1 MTKSGGNENI
11 SVMKKVSEKKHRRWI
26 VIVVVFAILVCGIS
40 ILKIKNSRTDAD
52 VILTISEQG
61 FEGHFY
67 DAGERDKA
75 VITFS
80 GSEGGSSASDTMAWY
95 YQQHG
100 ISALGVTLFAGKETG
115 ENLDRVPL
123 EYVENAIAW
132 LKEQGFEKI
141 AVDGISKGSEYALL
155 AASRFDDIRCVVAR
169 VPSYFVSEG
178 MIGRS
183 GPSGT
188 SCWSYRGEELNYT
201 PYKIRDFDVFR
212 QLCTYGEFNILAYNT
227 GKDVADESII
237 PVENIHGPI
246 LLISTEADTVWPSA
260 EQAAYIVSYLQEHDF
275 SYEVKSLT
283 YEHVSH
289 FAIPMRSNT
298 WLLKLMFR
306 SERQFPEECAAE
318 RMDLSE
324 QAVDFIQ
331 NHW

>member
-1 MTKSGGNENI
+1 MAKNRD
-11 SVMKKVSEKKHRRWI
+11 KKKRRWRLTVII
-26 VIVVVFAILVCGIS
+26 VAAVFVAALGIY
-40 ILKIKNSRTDAD
+40 KIKSSRTDAD
-52 VILTISEQG
+52 LILTISEQG

-67 DAGERDKA
+67 DSGEREKA

-80 GSEGGSSASDTMAWY
+80 GSEGGSKASDTMAWY

-100 ISALGVTLFAGKETG
+100 ISALGVILFAGKETG

-155 AASRFDDIRCVVAR
+155 AASRFDDISCVIAR

-188 SCWSYRGEELNYT
+188 SCWSYHGEELNYT
-201 PYKIRDFDVFR
+201 PYIIRDFDILK
-212 QLCTYGEFNILAYNT
+212 QLRTYGELNILSYNT
-227 GKDVADESII
+227 GKDVTDESII
-237 PVENIHGPI
+237 PVENIRGPI
-246 LLISTEADTVWPSA
+246 LLISTEADTVWPST
-260 EQAAYIVSYLQEHDF
+260 EQAAHIVSDLQEHDF
-275 SYEVKSLT
+275 PYEVKSLT
-283 YEHVSH
+283 YEKISH

-298 WLLKLMFR
+298 WLLKLMFQ

-318 RMDLSE
+318 RTDLSE

>member
-1 MTKSGGNENI
+1 M
-11 SVMKKVSEKKHRRWI
+11 EKNVKRKRRWWI
-26 VIVVVFAILVCGIS
+26 PVVIVAAAIIAALGIY
-40 ILKIKNSRTDAD
+40 KIKSSRTDAD
-52 VILTISEQG
+52 LVLTISEQG

-67 DAGERDKA
+67 DAGERDKV

-80 GSEGGSSASDTMAWY
+80 GSEGGSGASDTMAWY
-95 YQQHG
+95 YQQQG

-123 EYVENAIAW
+123 EYVESAIAW

-155 AASRFDDIRCVVAR
+155 AASRFDGISCVIAR

-178 MIGRS
+178 MIGHD

-188 SCWSYRGEELNYT
+188 SCWSYHGEELRYT
-201 PYKIRDFDVFR
+201 PYKIREFDVLK
-212 QLCTYGEFNILAYNT
+212 QLRTYGEFNILAYNS
-227 GKDVADESII
+227 GKDVVDGSII

-260 EQAAYIVSYLQEHDF
+260 EQAAYIVSCLQAHDF

-283 YEHVSH
+283 YENVSH

-298 WLLKLMFR
+298 WLLKLLFR

>member
-1 MTKSGGNENI
+1 MA
-11 SVMKKVSEKKHRRWI
+11 KKGEKRKRRWWLPVII
-26 VIVVVFAILVCGIS
+26 VIVALVAVLGIYKMKS
-40 ILKIKNSRTDAD
+40 SRTDAD
-52 VILTISEQG
+52 LILAISEQG

-67 DAGERDKA
+67 DAVERDKA

-95 YQQHG
+95 YKQHG
-100 ISALGVTLFAGKETG
+100 ISALGVALFSGKETG

-155 AASRFDDIRCVVAR
+155 AASRFDDISCVIAR
-169 VPSYFVSEG
+169 VPSWFVSEG
-178 MIGRS
+178 MIGHN

-188 SCWSYRGEELNYT
+188 SCWSYRGEELGYT
-201 PYKIRDFDVFR
+201 PYILREFDVFKQFR
-212 QLCTYGEFNILAYNT
+212 THGEFNILSYNT

-237 PVENIHGPI
+237 PVEDIRGPI

-260 EQAAYIVSYLQEHDF
+260 EQAAYIVNRLEEHGF

-289 FAIPMRSNT
+289 FAVPMRRNI
-298 WLLKLMFR
+298 WLLKLLFR
-306 SERQFPEECAAE
+306 SERQFPEACAAE
-318 RMDLSE
+318 RADLSE

>member
-1 MTKSGGNENI
+1 M
-11 SVMKKVSEKKHRRWI
+11 
-26 VIVVVFAILVCGIS
+26 
-40 ILKIKNSRTDAD
+40 
-52 VILTISEQG
+52 
-61 FEGHFY
+61 
-67 DAGERDKA
+67 
-75 VITFS
+75 
-80 GSEGGSSASDTMAWY
+80 
-95 YQQHG
+95 
-100 ISALGVTLFAGKETG
+100 TLFAGKETG

-141 AVDGISKGSEYALL
+141 AVDGISKGLEYAIL
-155 AASRFDDIRCVVAR
+155 AASRFDDISCVIAR

-188 SCWSYRGEELNYT
+188 SCWSYHGEELNYT
-201 PYKIRDFDVFR
+201 PYIIRDFDILK
-212 QLCTYGEFNILAYNT
+212 QLRTYGELNILSYNT
-227 GKDVADESII
+227 GKDVTDESII
-237 PVENIHGPI
+237 PVENIRGPI
-246 LLISTEADTVWPSA
+246 LLISTEADTVWPST
-260 EQAAYIVSYLQEHDF
+260 EQAAHIVSNLQEHDF
-275 SYEVKSLT
+275 PYEVKSLT
-283 YEHVSH
+283 YEKISH

-318 RMDLSE
+318 RTDLSE